1 MKYDLVSGFETHVE
15 LATATKI
22 FCGCSTKFGALP
34 NTHCCPVCTGQPG
47 ALPVLNKKVVE
58 FAIRAGLATHCKINT
73 TTHLDRKNYCYP
85 DLPKAYQISQ
95 FDKPLCEHGYVELE
109 SGKKIRLTRIHIEED
124 AGKLVHERGFTYI
137 DYNRGGVPLIE
148 IVSEP
153 DISSVEEAREY
164 VEKLQL
170 IMRHIGVSDCKMQE
184 GSMRCDVNISVHREG
199 EPFGTRT
206 EIKNMNSLS
215 FMEKALSYEYSRQCD
230 LLESG
235 EKVVQETR
243 RYNEGAQTTESM
255 RSKEDAQDYRY
266 FPEPDIPAIHI
277 SEEFVDSIRKT
288 MPVLPDELRKIFVE
302 KGLSDIEAKRLVE
315 YKRVADFFLSSLSA
329 GDAKIAANLILGEIF
344 RSMGTEEEKEAFEL
358 KFDVEAF
365 TELVALRAQNKINAA
380 IQKRVL
386 QEMLSKGGKP
396 SDYLTADDLAGVD
409 DSAVEGL
416 CRDAIAANERAVRDY
431 LGGKEQALK
440 ALLGFVM
447 KATRGKANSG
457 AVELKLKGTPASSM
471 ISSLRVSICC
481 CKLSPKDCIPFISIA
496 NPVTSI
502 EARTSH
508 SGSSIS

>member
-1 MKYDLVSGFETHVE
+1 MSKYLFVAGLETHVE
-15 LATATKI
+15 LQTESKI
-22 FCGCSTKFGALP
+22 FCGCSTRFGAEP
-34 NTHCCPVCTGQPG
+34 NTHCCPVCTGEPG
-47 ALPVLNKKVVE
+47 SLPVINKKVLAY
-58 FAIRAGLATHCKINT
+58 AIRAGLATHGKISEIT
-73 TTHLDRKNYCYP
+73 SMDRKNYVYP

-95 FDKPLCEHGYVELE
+95 FENPVSVGGYIELD
-109 SGKKIRLTRIHIEED
+109 SGKRIRLNHIHMEED
-124 AGKLVHERGFTYI
+124 AGKLVHEGGYTYI

-386 QEMLSKGGKP
+386 QEMLLKGGKP

-457 AVELKLKGTPASSM
+457 AVELKLKELLG
-471 ISSLRVSICC
+471 
-481 CKLSPKDCIPFISIA
+481 K
-496 NPVTSI
+496 
-502 EARTSH
+502 
-508 SGSSIS
+508 

>member
-1 MKYDLVSGFETHVE
+1 
-15 LATATKI
+15 
-22 FCGCSTKFGALP
+22 
-34 NTHCCPVCTGQPG
+34 
-47 ALPVLNKKVVE
+47 
-58 FAIRAGLATHCKINT
+58 
-73 TTHLDRKNYCYP
+73 
-85 DLPKAYQISQ
+85 
-95 FDKPLCEHGYVELE
+95 
-109 SGKKIRLTRIHIEED
+109 
-124 AGKLVHERGFTYI
+124 
-137 DYNRGGVPLIE
+137 
-148 IVSEP
+148 
-153 DISSVEEAREY
+153 
-164 VEKLQL
+164 
-170 IMRHIGVSDCKMQE
+170 
-184 GSMRCDVNISVHREG
+184 
-199 EPFGTRT
+199 
-206 EIKNMNSLS
+206 MNSLS

-457 AVELKLKGTPASSM
+457 AVELKLKELLG
-471 ISSLRVSICC
+471 
-481 CKLSPKDCIPFISIA
+481 K
-496 NPVTSI
+496 
-502 EARTSH
+502 
-508 SGSSIS
+508 